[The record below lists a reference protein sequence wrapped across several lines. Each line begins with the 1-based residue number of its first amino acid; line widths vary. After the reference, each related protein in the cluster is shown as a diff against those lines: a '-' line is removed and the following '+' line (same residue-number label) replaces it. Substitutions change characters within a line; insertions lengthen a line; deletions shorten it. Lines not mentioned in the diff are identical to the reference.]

1 MKAHHDTG
9 TGNSRNGFART
20 MAGTAASILCLA
32 MLAACSSPLTV
43 NGGTDTADADN
54 TGNSGTAATDSDGND
69 GPKEPNE
76 TVKRFVACLT
86 GKGFDARSVGWDND
100 QVGVVELDAAGNPA
114 QSQVTIHDDGT
125 KEYAHA
131 TPEGL
136 YPNVALSGTVGNS
149 ITDENWNYVIF
160 RTSAAMAGTPY
171 ASRQADYAACEAQN
185 PDFAQ
190 ATFSTEPR
198 DANASDEDKAAVL
211 KYAQDARA
219 KGFSWIADPSGE
231 HPLTIVIPNT
241 VPEEDVRRFFREC
254 PVADVPV
261 IIGWEGDYPYDTFA
275 VQQATN

>member
-1 MKAHHDTG
+1 MGTHHDIEV
-9 TGNSRNGFART
+9 RNKHDRLAQ
-20 MAGTAASILCLA
+20 AVAVAATSVLCLTA
-32 MLAACSSPLTV
+32 LAACSSPFTV
-43 NGGTDTADADN
+43 GGGTDTAEADD
-54 TGNSGTAATDSDGND
+54 TGTSSTAATGSGKG
-69 GPKEPNE
+69 GPVEPSK
-76 TVKRFVACLT
+76 TVKRFVACLA
-86 GKGFDARSVGWDND
+86 GKGFDARSVDWDND

-125 KEYAHA
+125 KEYSHA

-136 YPNVALSGTVGNS
+136 YPNVVLSGSVGNS

-160 RTSAAMAGTPY
+160 RTSADMAGTPY

-219 KGFSWIADPSGE
+219 KGFDWIADPSGE

-241 VPEEDVRRFFREC
+241 VPEEDVRHFFQEC
-254 PVADVPV
+254 PVDDVPV

-275 VQQATN
+275 VQQPAH